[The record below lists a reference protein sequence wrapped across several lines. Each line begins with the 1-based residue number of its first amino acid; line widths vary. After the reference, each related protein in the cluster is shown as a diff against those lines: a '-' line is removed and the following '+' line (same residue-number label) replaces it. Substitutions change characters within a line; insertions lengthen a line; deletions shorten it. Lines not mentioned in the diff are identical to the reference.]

1 MCDVFCQGDK
11 WFYRRYLLPL
21 LRPHQSVPSHQPLAE
36 HGADC
41 WCTRRRI
48 WGVPGI
54 FGNPHGNASQLAA
67 RDEELV
73 EKLRNWVAWANE
85 EPRIAGLQPW
95 HWQNVAAEAGGP
107 PMSMNL
113 GASAYPKTLAAFAE
127 LRAAMNSSSA
137 SQNL

>member
-1 MCDVFCQGDK
+1 M
-11 WFYRRYLLPL
+11 
-21 LRPHQSVPSHQPLAE
+21 
-36 HGADC
+36 
-41 WCTRRRI
+41 
-48 WGVPGI
+48 PGI

-73 EKLRNWVAWANE
+73 EKLRNWVAWARE

-127 LRAAMNSSSA
+127 LRASMNSSSA
-137 SQNL
+137 SPNL

>member
-1 MCDVFCQGDK
+1 M
-11 WFYRRYLLPL
+11 
-21 LRPHQSVPSHQPLAE
+21 
-36 HGADC
+36 
-41 WCTRRRI
+41 
-48 WGVPGI
+48 PGI
-54 FGNPHGNASQLAA
+54 FGNPQGNASQLAA

-113 GASAYPKTLAAFAE
+113 GASAYPRTLAAFAK
-127 LRAAMNSSSA
+127 LRAAMNASSM
-137 SQNL
+137 QPVYQ